1 MDAADWNRRYDEWEL
16 VWSAGPNQFL
26 AAEVAGLPAGRAL
39 DLACGEGRNAL
50 FLAEQGWRV
59 TAVDFSDVALD
70 KARRVAAERG
80 VSVDW
85 VLADLLEYEPE
96 GEAWD
101 LVLVCYLQLPADER
115 RGVLARASHAV
126 APGGS
131 ILVIGHDVENLTTDA
146 HGPRD
151 PAVLLTPDAV
161 TGELRGLHVER
172 ADRVRRSVSTDD
184 GETTAIDTLVRATR
198 A

>member
-1 MDAADWNRRYDEWEL
+1 MDSADWNRRYDEWKL

-26 AAEVAGLPAGRAL
+26 AAEVADLPAGRAL

-59 TAVDFSDVALD
+59 TAVDFADVALA
-70 KARRVAAERG
+70 KARRIAARRD

-96 GEAWD
+96 EGAWD

-115 RGVLARASHAV
+115 VRVLGRASDAV

-131 ILVIGHDVENLTTDA
+131 ILVVGHDVENLTTGA
-146 HGPRD
+146 RGPRD
-151 PAVLLTPDAV
+151 PAVLLSPDAV
-161 TGELRGLHVER
+161 ARELPGLHVER
-172 ADRVRRSVSTDD
+172 AERVRRTAPTAD
-184 GETTAIDTLVRATR
+184 GETTAIDTLVRARR

>member
-1 MDAADWNRRYDEWEL
+1 MDATDWNRRYDEWEL
-16 VWSAGPNQFL
+16 VWSAGPNQFV
-26 AAEVAGLPAGRAL
+26 AAEVADLPAGRAL

-59 TAVDFSDVALD
+59 TAVDFSDVALE
-70 KARRVAAERG
+70 KARRIAARRN

-85 VLADLLEYEPE
+85 VLADLLEYEPAE
-96 GEAWD
+96 RAWD
-101 LVLVCYLQLPADER
+101 LVLVCYLQLPAGER
-115 RGVLARASHAV
+115 RRVLEHASAAV

-131 ILVIGHDVENLTTDA
+131 ILVIGHDVENLTSGA
-146 HGPRD
+146 RGPKD

-161 TGELRGLHVER
+161 AGELPGLRVER
-172 ADRVRRSVSTDD
+172 AERVRRSVPTDD
-184 GETTAIDTLVRATR
+184 GEVTAIDTLVRATR